1 MSHVRKR
8 SNIVPSAADPRASN
22 ALKYQGEEYCA
33 LVISMGRKGE
43 FPEQWCAQMGVA
55 MSTMYNWAACYPKF
69 DEACR
74 IAWTA
79 LSAYWTQALL
89 EAARGGNCNI
99 SLLLELLRRRFPD
112 TWGAHAKNTAG
123 HYYSCIDAAGSAKA
137 EAEAEDFNNMTAD
150 ELLVELAA
158 IRTKSDLDV
167 ARKSRT

>member
-8 SNIVPSAADPRASN
+8 SNIVPSFADPRASN
-22 ALKYQGEEYCA
+22 ALKYRGEEYCV
-33 LVISMGRKGE
+33 LVISMGRQGE

-55 MSTMYNWAACYPKF
+55 MSTMYNWAARYPEF

-74 IAWTA
+74 TAWTA
-79 LSAYWTQALL
+79 LSAYWTQAV
-89 EAARGGNCNI
+89 

-112 TWGAHAKNTAG
+112 TWGAHAKNTAD
-123 HYYSCIDAAGSAKA
+123 HYFSCIDAAHSTK
-137 EAEAEDFNNMTAD
+137 AEAEDFTDMTAD

-158 IRTKSDLDV
+158 MRSKSDLDV